1 MLKTVLI
8 AIAAVIALLMI
19 YATTRPDTFKV
30 SRSMQIKAPPDKIF
44 PLNNDLRAYNTWKP
58 YVKKDVAVKLTYSGP
73 AAGAGAKYII
83 FNMDKMVGTDFE
95 AGLAS
100 LKALAEKTP

>member
-44 PLNNDLRAYNTWKP
+44 PLNNDLRAYNT
-58 YVKKDVAVKLTYSGP
+58 
-73 AAGAGAKYII
+73 
-83 FNMDKMVGTDFE
+83 
-95 AGLAS
+95 
-100 LKALAEKTP
+100 